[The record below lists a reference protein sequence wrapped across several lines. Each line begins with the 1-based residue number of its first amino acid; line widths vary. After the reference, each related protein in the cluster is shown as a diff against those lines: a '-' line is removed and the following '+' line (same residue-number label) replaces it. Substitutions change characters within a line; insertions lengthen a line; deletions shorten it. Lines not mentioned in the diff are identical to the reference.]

1 MRQDISDGDYLYQ
14 ETGDIYI
21 SKMENFKIINGR
33 LYGKISLFLLTDNK
47 SVDIKAQAIYRK

>member
-33 LYGKISLFLLTDNK
+33 LYVKISLFLLTDNK